1 MNTDKSKP
9 SAYLLFSSTPF
20 LILGIIFVAFNLRP
34 SITAVGPVI
43 APIQQTLHLSHA
55 SAGLVTTLPLLA
67 FAFLSPLAPKIGSR
81 FGNPAAI
88 LFGLLILLLGI
99 LVRSIGRTL
108 TLFAGT
114 LCIGIGIAICNV
126 LLPGLVK
133 EKFPQSIGLMTGMYT
148 TSMGLMASL
157 ASGLSVP
164 LAQGL
169 HLGWQI
175 AVVSW
180 GVPLLIAMLI
190 WLPQVLPEVRRHHN
204 RVSRTSQPNR
214 KPLWHSKVAWAVT
227 LYMGLQSFIF
237 YCLVAWLPLILV
249 SDGFN
254 SNFSGWMLFAV
265 QFVGLPASFVVP
277 IIAGRFSSQ
286 RVLNFTI
293 GLIYLSGIL
302 LLITDKHHQIGSV
315 IITIVFLGIGQ
326 GASISLALA
335 LLGFRTVNAQQAA
348 QLSGMTQSIGY
359 FLAAL
364 GPVLIGT
371 LYDKSHSWTLPIS
384 VLIGVSVLMIFAGLE
399 AGRNRQVETSN
410 TLAQEVL

>member
-1 MNTDKSKP
+1 
-9 SAYLLFSSTPF
+9 
-20 LILGIIFVAFNLRP
+20 
-34 SITAVGPVI
+34 
-43 APIQQTLHLSHA
+43 
-55 SAGLVTTLPLLA
+55 
-67 FAFLSPLAPKIGSR
+67 
-81 FGNPAAI
+81 
-88 LFGLLILLLGI
+88 
-99 LVRSIGRTL
+99 
-108 TLFAGT
+108 
-114 LCIGIGIAICNV
+114 
-126 LLPGLVK
+126 
-133 EKFPQSIGLMTGMYT
+133 
-148 TSMGLMASL
+148 
-157 ASGLSVP
+157 
-164 LAQGL
+164 
-169 HLGWQI
+169 
-175 AVVSW
+175 
-180 GVPLLIAMLI
+180 
-190 WLPQVLPEVRRHHN
+190 
-204 RVSRTSQPNR
+204 
-214 KPLWHSKVAWAVT
+214 
-227 LYMGLQSFIF
+227 MGLQSFIF

-302 LLITDKHHQIGSV
+302 LLIADKHHQIGSV

-326 GASISLALA
+326 RASISLALA